1 MQKSPLWA
9 LGKSGDFILCGIRA
23 AGREVNKKRRSV
35 FLGYQSILLTAGT
48 AFYAWLSLAESRYVA
63 VWTMP
68 AAGDS
73 EAEDNA
79 L

>member
-48 AFYAWLSLAESRYVA
+48 AFLLFPVFYARLSL
-63 VWTMP
+63 
-68 AAGDS
+68 D
-73 EAEDNA
+73 
-79 L
+79 